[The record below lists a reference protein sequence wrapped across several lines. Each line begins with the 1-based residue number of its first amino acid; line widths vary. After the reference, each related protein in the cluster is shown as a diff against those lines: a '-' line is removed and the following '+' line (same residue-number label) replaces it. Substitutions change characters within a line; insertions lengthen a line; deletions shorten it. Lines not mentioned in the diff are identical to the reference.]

1 MSLVYKNLGV
11 GLCAD
16 SNRERVAY
24 SQINNMEEAACKSR
38 CDADIACSGY
48 TKYQSWCFNYYT
60 SSLTVFT
67 DWVSSHS
74 TSNVAEIQGVDTLGQ
89 WNCWK
94 KMTSAGI
101 INLHVWLE
109 GFSMFDLKG
118 LHFRCR
124 VGFISPPL
132 YLASL
137 PFFVA
142 GISPLSVFFLAAG
155 GRKGRKRKKCKGA
168 K

>member
-24 SQINNMEEAACKSR
+24 SQIKLDEAACKSR

-74 TSNVAEIQGVDTLGQ
+74 TGNVAEIQGVDTLGQ

-109 GFSMFDLKG
+109 GFSMFDLKA

-124 VGFISPPL
+124 AGFISPP
-132 YLASL
+132 YLFLSRVFRPLA
-137 PFFVA
+137 FFFSRQGGEMVA
-142 GISPLSVFFLAAG
+142 
-155 GRKGRKRKKCKGA
+155 RKKNARGRNKGMA
-168 K
+168 E